1 MHYNNEDMLINYDF
15 YGLHELDSDNFLTN
29 YDTAQLHNKS
39 KSFES
44 FPVGEIRANALN
56 QRLDRCNRLFR
67 IMHLDGQ
74 VRFMVEQTVRNSNLD
89 GNSII

>member
-56 QRLDRCNRLFR
+56 QRLDWCNRLYPYNAPRWPSPFHGGANR
-67 IMHLDGQ
+67 
-74 VRFMVEQTVRNSNLD
+74 R
-89 GNSII
+89 